1 MKTQIRSEVW
11 ETNSSSA
18 HSFCFSK
25 RGLEK
30 CHMKIHEDG
39 YVHITLDQYFGND
52 EEQFFNQK
60 TKLKYIVTWLYTYY
74 DFDKAKIRD
83 EGYIFNNF
91 NEAFGKYVTEHNG
104 VSCRGVKV
112 DECKW
117 EEAYDYFDHQQLSSG
132 WCDDN
137 CIVSLWDSEACVEF
151 IFNKYV
157 GLQTGCD

>member
-11 ETNSSSA
+11 ETNSSSV

-39 YVHITLDQYFGND
+39 YVHITLDQYFGKD
-52 EEQFFNQK
+52 EAQFFNQK
-60 TKLKYIVTWLYTYY
+60 TKLKYIVTWLYAYY
-74 DFDKAKIRD
+74 DFDKEKIED
-83 EGYIFNNF
+83 KGYIINYF
-91 NEAFGKYVTEHNG
+91 NEAFGKYVTKHNG
-104 VSCRGVKV
+104 VLCRGVKV

-117 EEAYDYFDHQQLSSG
+117 EEAYDYFDHQQLDGG

-137 CIVSLWDSEACVEF
+137 CIVSLWDSQACVEF

-157 GLQTGCD
+157 GLETRCD

>member
-1 MKTQIRSEVW
+1 MKTQIRNKVW
-11 ETNSSSA
+11 ETNSSSV

-39 YVHITLDQYFGND
+39 YVHITLDQYFGKD
-52 EEQFFNQK
+52 EAQFFNQK
-60 TKLKYIVTWLYTYY
+60 TKLKYIMTWLYTYY
-74 DFDKAKIRD
+74 NFDKEKIED
-83 EGYIFNNF
+83 EGYVINYF
-91 NEAFGKYVTEHNG
+91 NEAFGKYVTKRNG
-104 VSCRGVKV
+104 VLCRGVKV

-117 EEAYDYFDHQQLSSG
+117 EEAYDYFDHQQLDGG

-137 CIVSLWDSEACVEF
+137 CIVSLWDSQACVEF

-157 GLQTGCD
+157 GLETRCD

>member
-11 ETNSSSA
+11 ETNSSSV

-74 DFDKAKIRD
+74 D
-83 EGYIFNNF
+83 
-91 NEAFGKYVTEHNG
+91 
-104 VSCRGVKV
+104 
-112 DECKW
+112 
-117 EEAYDYFDHQQLSSG
+117 DHQQLSSG

-157 GLQTGCD
+157 GLETGCD

>member
-1 MKTQIRSEVW
+1 MKTQIRSNVW
-11 ETNSSSA
+11 ETNSSSV

-39 YVHITLDQYFGND
+39 YVHITLDQYFGKD
-52 EEQFFNQK
+52 EAQFFNQK
-60 TKLKYIVTWLYTYY
+60 TKLKYIMTWLYAYCN
-74 DFDKAKIRD
+74 FDIEKIED
-83 EGYIFNNF
+83 KGYIINYF
-91 NEAFGKYVTEHNG
+91 NEAFGKYVTKHNG
-104 VSCRGVKV
+104 VLCRGVKV

-117 EEAYDYFDHQQLSSG
+117 EEAYDYFDHQQLDGG

-137 CIVSLWDSEACVEF
+137 CIVSLWDSQACVEF

-157 GLQTGCD
+157 GLETRCD

>member
-1 MKTQIRSEVW
+1 MKTQIRSNVW
-11 ETNSSSA
+11 ETNSSSV

-39 YVHITLDQYFGND
+39 YVHITLDQYFGKD
-52 EEQFFNQK
+52 EAQFFNQK
-60 TKLKYIVTWLYTYY
+60 TKLKYIMTWLYAYY
-74 DFDKAKIRD
+74 NFDIEKIED
-83 EGYIFNNF
+83 KGYIINYF
-91 NEAFGKYVTEHNG
+91 NEAFGKYVTKHNG
-104 VSCRGVKV
+104 VLCRGVKV

-117 EEAYDYFDHQQLSSG
+117 EEAYDYFDHQQLDGG

-137 CIVSLWDSEACVEF
+137 CIVSLWDSQACVEF

-157 GLQTGCD
+157 GLETRCD

>member
-1 MKTQIRSEVW
+1 MKTQIRNKVW
-11 ETNSSSA
+11 ETNSSSV

-39 YVHITLDQYFGND
+39 YVHITLDQYFGKD
-52 EEQFFNQK
+52 EAQFFNQK
-60 TKLKYIVTWLYTYY
+60 TKLKYIVTWLYAYY
-74 DFDKAKIRD
+74 DFDKEKIED
-83 EGYIFNNF
+83 KGYIINYF
-91 NEAFGKYVTEHNG
+91 NEAFGKYVTKHNG
-104 VSCRGVKV
+104 VLCRGVKV

-117 EEAYDYFDHQQLSSG
+117 EEAYDYFDHQQLDGG

-137 CIVSLWDSEACVEF
+137 CIVSLWDSQACVEF

-157 GLQTGCD
+157 GLETRCD

>member
-1 MKTQIRSEVW
+1 MRKQIRIGMF
-11 ETNSSSA
+11 ETNSSSV

-25 RGLEK
+25 KGLEK

-39 YVHITLDQYFGND
+39 YVHITLDQYFGKD
-52 EEQFFNQK
+52 EARFFNQK
-60 TKLKYIVTWLYTYY
+60 TKLKYIMTWLYASY
-74 DFDKAKIRD
+74 DFDIEKIEYESYD
-83 EGYIFNNF
+83 LYNF

-104 VSCRGVKV
+104 VLCRGVKV

-117 EEAYDYFDHQQLSSG
+117 EGAYDYFDHQQLSSG

-137 CIVSLWDSEACVEF
+137 CIVSLWNSKACVEF

-157 GLQTGCD
+157 GLETGCD